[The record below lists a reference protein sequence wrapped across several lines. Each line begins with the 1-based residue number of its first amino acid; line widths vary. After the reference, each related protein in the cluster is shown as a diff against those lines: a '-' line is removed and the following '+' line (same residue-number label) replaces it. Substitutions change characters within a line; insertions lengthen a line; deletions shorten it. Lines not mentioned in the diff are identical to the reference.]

1 MIFMLLKCSRTA
13 GVMTGGLGAA
23 VTPSETIT
31 PNSWDLSVIYDTV
44 WKKKINKM
52 MKVDGWLPL
61 DRQLSCCR
69 ERRRRGC
76 PSGVGREAGTETA
89 LHRG

>member
-13 GVMTGGLGAA
+13 GVMAGGLGAA

-44 WKKKINKM
+44 CKKNNNNNNNNKKM
-52 MKVDGWLPL
+52 REVDGWLF
-61 DRQLSCCR
+61 
-69 ERRRRGC
+69 
-76 PSGVGREAGTETA
+76 SG
-89 LHRG
+89 

>member
-31 PNSWDLSVIYDTV
+31 PNSWDLSVIYDTGR
-44 WKKKINKM
+44 KKKRIIK
-52 MKVDGWLPL
+52 
-61 DRQLSCCR
+61 
-69 ERRRRGC
+69 
-76 PSGVGREAGTETA
+76 
-89 LHRG
+89 

>member
-13 GVMTGGLGAA
+13 GVMAGGLGAA

-44 WKKKINKM
+44 CKKK
-52 MKVDGWLPL
+52 
-61 DRQLSCCR
+61 
-69 ERRRRGC
+69 
-76 PSGVGREAGTETA
+76 
-89 LHRG
+89 

>member
-44 WKKKINKM
+44 RKKKKIK
-52 MKVDGWLPL
+52 KL
-61 DRQLSCCR
+61 
-69 ERRRRGC
+69 
-76 PSGVGREAGTETA
+76 
-89 LHRG
+89 

>member
-44 WKKKINKM
+44 WKKKNK
-52 MKVDGWLPL
+52 
-61 DRQLSCCR
+61 
-69 ERRRRGC
+69 
-76 PSGVGREAGTETA
+76 
-89 LHRG
+89 

>member
-31 PNSWDLSVIYDTV
+31 PNSWDLSVIYDTGR
-44 WKKKINKM
+44 KKKNNKM
-52 MKVDGWLPL
+52 VKVDGWLPL
-61 DRQLSCCR
+61 
-69 ERRRRGC
+69 
-76 PSGVGREAGTETA
+76 SG
-89 LHRG
+89 